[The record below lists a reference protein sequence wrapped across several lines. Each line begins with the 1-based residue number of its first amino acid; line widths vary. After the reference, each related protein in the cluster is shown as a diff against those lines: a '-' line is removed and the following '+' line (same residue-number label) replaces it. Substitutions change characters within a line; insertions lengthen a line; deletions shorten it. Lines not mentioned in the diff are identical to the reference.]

1 MAINKKDYDVK
12 IRDRGVEQIVNIV
25 DFIRIGNKA
34 YNKPHIDAIK
44 TFRRLRKR
52 LIQEND
58 VSLYPHKAVF
68 EYYTDVIERHRA
80 KVFVLNDDQTKVI
93 ADFLKEIVTKEHK
106 CEHKKRIRALL
117 IEKLPANNIYAFNS
131 GIGDDGLLITQM
143 MQVIFNGLHLLHT
156 VERYPV
162 FEKSRDKKP
171 YLEALQ
177 RIKKYTGMRY
187 GKSFN
192 AKLDQIERDIMESE
206 LIPDS
211 KSKIHKSIYI
221 GLILALSNL
230 LFGKENGGLS
240 PTYGAKDIAQDIMMQ
255 VFNTD
260 AKHYSL
266 PDDLPNNL
274 HKFRESKLLG
284 FYIYN

>member
-1 MAINKKDYDVK
+1 MAINKKEYDVK
-12 IRDRGVEQIVNIV
+12 IRDRGVERIVNIV

-44 TFRRLRKR
+44 TFRRLRKK
-52 LIQEND
+52 LVKEND
-58 VSLYPHKAVF
+58 VSLYPHKAIF

-80 KVFVLNDDQTKVI
+80 KVFVLSDDQTKAI
-93 ADFLKEIVTKEHK
+93 ASFLKEIVTKEHK
-106 CEHKKRIRALL
+106 CVHKKRIKALL
-117 IEKLPANNIYAFNS
+117 IEKLPANNIYIFNS
-131 GIGDDGLLITQM
+131 GIGDDGLLIPQM

-156 VERYPV
+156 VEKYPV

-171 YLEALQ
+171 YLEAIQ
-177 RIKKYTGMRY
+177 RIKKYAGIRY
-187 GKSFN
+187 GKSFY
-192 AKLDQIERDIMESE
+192 AKMNQIEQDIKGSE

-211 KSKIHKSIYI
+211 KSKIHKSIYV

-230 LFGKENGGLS
+230 LFGKESGGLS

-255 VFNTD
+255 VFNAD
-260 AKHYSL
+260 AKNYSL

-274 HKFRESKLLG
+274 HKFKKSKLLG
-284 FYIYN
+284 FFIYN